1 MGFTRRLAEF
11 CAGLELDDIPGDVVA
26 HLKLCIADTLAC
38 GVFGSTLAWSREVLA
53 MCQRLGRDGSAT
65 VWGTGHLL
73 GADLATLVNGAQVHS
88 FEFDDLHRRAIVH
101 PGGVTIPAVASW
113 VQQDRSQ
120 VISGREFLV
129 AVAAGY
135 EACIRVGLA
144 VGLGLMRRGW
154 HNNGIVGTFGAAAA
168 TGRMLR
174 LEPTAMEYAISMAAT
189 QSGGLMAAQYGSS
202 VKRLHAGRAAQSGLY
217 AALLA
222 AGGYRGIDQV
232 LEVPYGG
239 FASTFSDSS
248 DLKEVVDGLG
258 EQWRLAGVGFK
269 PYPAC
274 GSSHTGIDAALGLLA
289 DGAVRVEDIDRI
301 RLGVSTAAL
310 EHVGWPYQPDT
321 VTTAQMSLRFAVAS
335 AFAYGS
341 VTVDSFA
348 EDRLADPAVLDL
360 IEKIEVYPDDRA
372 DAGGRESRHMLT
384 MSVVLTGGQ
393 EASREVTYARGSDAF
408 PLTAAQV
415 RDKCLSLFQT
425 VLPPGRGEE
434 IWDAVGSLEEADDVA
449 GLLALLSPERSFLS

>member
-1 MGFTRRLAEF
+1 MSTDLGFTRRLAEF
-11 CAGLELDDIPGDVVA
+11 CAGLDLDDIPADVVG

-38 GVFGSTLAWSREVLA
+38 GVFGSTLAWSQDVVS

-65 VWGTGHLL
+65 VWGTGHAL
-73 GADLATLVNGAQVHS
+73 GADLATLANGAQVHS

-101 PGGVTIPAVASW
+101 PGGVTIPAVAAW
-113 VQQDRSQ
+113 AEQDRSQ
-120 VISGREFLV
+120 VISGREFLT

-135 EACIRVGLA
+135 EACTRVGLA

-154 HNNGIVGTFGAAAA
+154 HNNGVVGTFGAAAA

-174 LEPTAMEYAISMAAT
+174 LDPAAMEYAISMAAT

-222 AGGYRGIDQV
+222 AGGYRGIDAV
-232 LEVPYGG
+232 LEAPYGG

-248 DLKEVVDGLG
+248 DLDEIVSGLG
-258 EQWRLAGVGFK
+258 EQWRLTGVGFK

-289 DGAVRVEDIDRI
+289 DGTVHIEDIDWI
-301 RLGVSTAAL
+301 RLAVSTAAL
-310 EHVGWPYQPDT
+310 EHVGWPYRPDT
-321 VTTAQMSLRFAVAS
+321 VTTAQMSLRFAVAT
-335 AFAYGS
+335 AFVHGS

-348 EDRLADPAVLDL
+348 DDRLREPAVLSL
-360 IEKIEVYPDDRA
+360 IDRIEVHPDARA
-372 DAGGRESRHMLT
+372 DAGGRDSRHLLT
-384 MSVVLTGGQ
+384 MSVGLTGGQ
-393 EASREVTYARGSDAF
+393 VVSREVKYARGSDAF
-408 PLTAAQV
+408 PLSPAEV
-415 RDKCLSLFQT
+415 RAKCVSLFES
-425 VLPPGRGEE
+425 VLPPGCGED
-434 IWDAVGSLEEADDVA
+434 IWGAVDSLEEAGNVLD
-449 GLLALLSPERSFLS
+449 LLALLRPS